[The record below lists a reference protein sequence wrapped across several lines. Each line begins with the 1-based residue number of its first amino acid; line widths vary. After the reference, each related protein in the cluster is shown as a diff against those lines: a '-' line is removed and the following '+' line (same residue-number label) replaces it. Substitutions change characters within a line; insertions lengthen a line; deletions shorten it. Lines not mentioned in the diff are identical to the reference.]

1 MNELIGIGLNADW
14 IDGDDSKLR
23 HCLDLVRESGGNCC
37 ELIMHSMDVLLN
49 GRLLEPRVWAVKQI
63 LMDYDFTYSI
73 HMPYSFYPHA
83 MGEVESL
90 EFFKSCIDFAKQIN
104 APNITVHAS
113 PISVEDEDGLLKD
126 IAYYKEI
133 AQYAAGVRIG
143 IENPYYSG
151 DTEKFRTMLGVNPED
166 LAAHIKK
173 IGCNNCGIT
182 LDFGHAY
189 LSAINYNRDYVSD
202 IRKMAP
208 LAVHLHV
215 HDNFG
220 KHGEMKNYMDNFS
233 KGIGDLHLP
242 PAWGD
247 IPWGSVLPLFDGFKG
262 IYILETEF
270 RLYHYFHG
278 GVKFLYDG
286 VKNRNLAVNN
296 F

>member
-1 MNELIGIGLNADW
+1 MNKLIGIGLNADW
-14 IDGDDSKLR
+14 IDGDDNKLR
-23 HCLDLVRESGGNCC
+23 RCLELARESGGNCC

-49 GRLLEPRVWAVKQI
+49 GRLLESRVCDVMQI
-63 LMDYDFTYSI
+63 LTDYDFTYSI
-73 HMPYSFYPHA
+73 HMPYSFHPYVMEEA
-83 MGEVESL
+83 ESL
-90 EFFKSCIDFAKQIN
+90 AFFKSCLDFAKQIG

-113 PISVEDEDGLLKD
+113 PIAVDDEDGLLKD

-133 AQYAAGVRIG
+133 AQYAGNIRIG

-151 DTEKFRTMLGVNPED
+151 DAERFRTMLGVNPED
-166 LAAHIKK
+166 LARHIKR

-189 LSAINYNRDYVSD
+189 LSAVNYNRDYVSD
-202 IRKMAP
+202 IRQMAP

-247 IPWGSVLPLFDGFKG
+247 IPWGSVLPFFEKYDG

-270 RLYHYFHG
+270 RLYHYFHT
-278 GVKFLYDG
+278 GVKFLDAAA
-286 VKNRNLAVNN
+286 KI
-296 F
+296 

>member
-1 MNELIGIGLNADW
+1 MNKLIGIGLNADW
-14 IDGDDSKLR
+14 IDGDDNKLR
-23 HCLDLVRESGGNCC
+23 YCLELVRESGGNCC

-49 GRLLEPRVWAVKQI
+49 GRLLESRVSDVMQI

-73 HMPYSFYPHA
+73 HMPYSFHPRIMEEA
-83 MGEVESL
+83 ESL
-90 EFFKSCIDFAKQIN
+90 VFFKSCIDFAKQIG

-113 PISVEDEDGLLKD
+113 PIAVDDEDGLLKD

-133 AQYAAGVRIG
+133 AQYAKDIRIG

-151 DTEKFRTMLGVNPED
+151 NDEKFRAMLGVNPED
-166 LAAHIKK
+166 LGRHIKR

-189 LSAINYNRDYVSD
+189 LSAVNYSRDYVSD

-242 PAWGD
+242 PAWGE
-247 IPWGSVLPLFDGFKG
+247 IPWGSVLPFFEKFDG

-270 RLYHYFHG
+270 RLYHYFHA
-278 GVKFLYDG
+278 GVKFLDAAA
-286 VKNRNLAVNN
+286 KI
-296 F
+296 

>member
-1 MNELIGIGLNADW
+1 MDKKIGIGLNADW

-23 HCLDLVRESGGNCC
+23 YCLELVRKSGGNSC

-49 GRLLEPRVWAVKQI
+49 GRLLEPRVSAVKKI

-73 HMPYSFYPHA
+73 HMPYSFQPHVP
-83 MGEVESL
+83 GEAEGL
-90 EFFKSCIDFAKQIN
+90 AFFKSCIDFAKQIG
-104 APNITVHAS
+104 APNITAHAS
-113 PISVEDEDGLLKD
+113 PIEVGDEDGLLKD
-126 IAYYKEI
+126 IAFYKEI
-133 AQYAAGVRIG
+133 AQYAGDIRIG

-151 DTEKFRTMLGVNPED
+151 AAEESRMMLGVNPEA
-166 LAAHIKK
+166 LAVHIKR
-173 IGCNNCGIT
+173 IGRKNCGIT

-220 KHGEMKNYMDNFS
+220 KHGVMKNYMDNFS

-242 PAWGD
+242 PAWGE
-247 IPWGSVLPLFDGFKG
+247 IPWKSVLPLFDGFNG

-270 RLYHYFHG
+270 RFYQYFHK
-278 GVKFLYDG
+278 GVIFLNDAA
-286 VKNRNLAVNN
+286 KI
-296 F
+296 

>member
-1 MNELIGIGLNADW
+1 MNKQIGIGLNADW

-23 HCLDLVRESGGNCC
+23 HCLDLVQASGGNCC

-49 GRLLEPRVWAVKQI
+49 GRLLKQRVSAVKQI

-73 HMPYSFYPHA
+73 HMPYRFHPHA
-83 MGEVESL
+83 MEEAESL
-90 EFFKSCIDFAKQIN
+90 AFFQSCIDFAKQIG

-113 PISVEDEDGLLKD
+113 PLAVDDEDGLLKD
-126 IAYYKEI
+126 IAYYKTI
-133 AQYAAGVRIG
+133 AQYAGGVRIG
-143 IENPYYSG
+143 IENPYYAG
-151 DTEKFRTMLGVNPED
+151 DIEKSRMMLGVNPKD
-166 LAAHIKK
+166 LAAHIGR

-189 LSAINYNRDYVSD
+189 LSAQNYDRDYISD
-202 IRKMAP
+202 IRNMAP

-242 PAWGD
+242 PQWGE
-247 IPWGSVLPLFDGFKG
+247 IPWNQVLPFFEGFKG
-262 IYILETEF
+262 IYILEMEF
-270 RLYHYFHG
+270 RLYHYFQE
-278 GVKFLYDG
+278 GVEFL
-286 VKNRNLAVNN
+286 NN
-296 F
+296 ASTAPQLSRL